1 MKRRILLAVLGVV
14 LVLQAGAFPVAA
26 DKVHIDP
33 ATAPLVFDGAALLR
47 KYSQVL
53 DCVLDR
59 DAAGVES
66 LQEQADWANIPGD
79 LRDTVSNFLSSS
91 QSLAQLIPGI
101 EADLESSRAM
111 LSQFRTS
118 DAEQSVAQAKEK
130 LTQAYSELGLM
141 ERQARTT
148 GRWWQVDAAAEGS
161 DLRQAYEEVEAKL
174 LRLRALLDLL
184 SKMLHSL
191 TEQIEAVLEGL
202 LLSSTAL
209 TLEVE
214 PAAAFVGEPVEFRG
228 RLTSATRPMA
238 GRKVTVLLAG
248 SPVAEVVTDGAGFY
262 QGQIVLPYDYISETT
277 IKAIYYPE
285 GDDIGLYQ
293 GCSSPTVTIEVLYY
307 VTSLSIQVGDT
318 AYPGRKL
325 ALQGSLDYG
334 TDPLPEFRDLRLYWD
349 GELAAEETVTTAFG
363 LDFMVTADTPPGRYR
378 VTVYVLPQRRYA
390 PVWTSAD
397 VEVVKAA
404 PIIELD
410 APWIVLLP
418 LPQHIQGRVYSSLGP
433 FEDASVQV
441 MLGEWEAN
449 TLSRDDGT
457 FEVRLGTGMSMTLV
471 GAQELQ
477 VVVTPTEPWH
487 RGASSASGL
496 LVINPVNIAGLI
508 LVAAIPAVFGARR
521 RKRKGRFPSVARP
534 GPQVV
539 ARPLVKSVGSRLL
552 TEVSEPDVTGSPR
565 SILLA
570 LYRGVLRLVQ
580 TVTSVLL
587 QPSQTL
593 REFARECAPRLGP
606 LAGYFQEFT
615 LIIERLLYSRHH
627 PGEADAASGEEL
639 SQRLREGVG
648 GE

>member
-1 MKRRILLAVLGVV
+1 
-14 LVLQAGAFPVAA
+14 
-26 DKVHIDP
+26 
-33 ATAPLVFDGAALLR
+33 
-47 KYSQVL
+47 
-53 DCVLDR
+53 
-59 DAAGVES
+59 
-66 LQEQADWANIPGD
+66 
-79 LRDTVSNFLSSS
+79 
-91 QSLAQLIPGI
+91 
-101 EADLESSRAM
+101 
-111 LSQFRTS
+111 
-118 DAEQSVAQAKEK
+118 
-130 LTQAYSELGLM
+130 
-141 ERQARTT
+141 
-148 GRWWQVDAAAEGS
+148 
-161 DLRQAYEEVEAKL
+161 
-174 LRLRALLDLL
+174 
-184 SKMLHSL
+184 
-191 TEQIEAVLEGL
+191 
-202 LLSSTAL
+202 
-209 TLEVE
+209 
-214 PAAAFVGEPVEFRG
+214 
-228 RLTSATRPMA
+228 MA

-285 GDDIGLYQ
+285 GDDIGLYL

-318 AYPGRKL
+318 AYPGREL
-325 ALQGSLDYG
+325 ALQGNLDYG
-334 TDPLPEFRDLRLYWD
+334 TDPVPESRDLRLYWD
-349 GELAAEETVTTAFG
+349 GELAAQETVTTAFG
-363 LDFMVTADTPPGRYR
+363 MDFMVAADTPPGRYR

-390 PVWTSAD
+390 PARATAD

-410 APWIVLLP
+410 APGIVLLP

-433 FEDASVQV
+433 LEDASVQV

-534 GPQVV
+534 SPQVV
-539 ARPLVKSVGSRLL
+539 APPLVKSVGSRLL
-552 TEVSEPDVTGSPR
+552 TEVSEPEVTGSPR

-593 REFARECAPRLGP
+593 REFTRECAPRLGP

-627 PGEADAASGEEL
+627 PGEADAARGEEL
-639 SQRLREGVG
+639 SQRMRKGVG
-648 GE
+648 GEKDT